1 MYIYVYNTHTHIY
14 IYTFIHMYIQSLL
27 SGRAPLLIISCFA
40 RAGAATRGEPGL
52 TLTLPDGSNGP
63 GIFFGDF
70 GQ

>member
-1 MYIYVYNTHTHIY
+1 MYIIHIYVYIY
-14 IYTFIHMYIQSLL
+14 INMYIQSLL

-40 RAGAATRGEPGL
+40 RAGAATGGEPGL

-63 GIFFGDF
+63 GISLGDF